1 MLHDVRIL
9 RKKMLRPSITRM
21 TATIENG
28 FVWLPE
34 AAPWLADYLAEMTA
48 FPRGRH
54 DDQVDSTAQA
64 LAWAKQRPASLG
76 MLDYWRRLAEEG

>member
-1 MLHDVRIL
+1 MRLHAE
-9 RKKMLRPSITRM
+9 

-34 AAPWLADYLAEMTA
+34 AAPWLADYLAKFAA

-54 DDQVDSTAQA
+54 DDQVDSTAGAGLDQTA
-64 LAWAKQRPASLG
+64 AIVGGGLDRVLAAAGGGGVGLRFSVREKGRG
-76 MLDYWRRLAEEG
+76 